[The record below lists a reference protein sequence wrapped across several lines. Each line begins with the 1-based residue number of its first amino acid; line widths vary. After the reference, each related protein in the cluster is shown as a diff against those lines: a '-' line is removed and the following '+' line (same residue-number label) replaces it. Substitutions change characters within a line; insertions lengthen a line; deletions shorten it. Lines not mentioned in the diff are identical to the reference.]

1 MTCYDHDYD
10 MMLDMCSLGN
20 RASYECYTDDDLR
33 FP

>member
-1 MTCYDHDYD
+1 MIRYD
-10 MMLDMCSLGN
+10 MMLNMYRLCN

>member
-1 MTCYDHDYD
+1 MNEYDHEYD
-10 MMLDMCSLGN
+10 MMLDMRSLCS

>member
-1 MTCYDHDYD
+1 MRYDHDYD
-10 MMLDMCSLGN
+10 LMLDMWRLCN